1 MAGGMNLASKYAT
14 KIDERFARAS
24 QAMLALNNDYKFTG
38 VKTVN
43 VYSIPVVPMTDY
55 TRSGTSRYGEPDDLS
70 RTVQTLTINRDR
82 AYTFIIDR
90 GDRAQ
95 SQMVMDAGK
104 ALSRQLAEVVVPE
117 YDTYVFRCLAAKA
130 TERGNY
136 ATTAITKENAY
147 ESFLAGMERL
157 GNKNVPDS
165 GRVCF
170 CTYKFAN
177 LLKQDSAF
185 MRYGDTS
192 QEMLSKGIIGEV
204 DGCKIVKVP
213 ASRLPAGAAFLLTYP
228 SAATAPKQLEE
239 YKIHDDPPGISGW
252 LVEGRFIYDC
262 FVLNEKADA
271 IYYHGAQAVLK
282 PLNVM
287 TAAVSADSTSVLV
300 EPSSP
305 ESGNSWKYVLAAD
318 ASALTAPVYGE
329 AYSGGTALTGSGAEV
344 AVSGETVIGVVE
356 LDGDGKAVA
365 WGTAQVNVG

>member
-1 MAGGMNLASKYAT
+1 
-14 KIDERFARAS
+14 
-24 QAMLALNNDYKFTG
+24 
-38 VKTVN
+38 
-43 VYSIPVVPMTDY
+43 
-55 TRSGTSRYGEPDDLS
+55 
-70 RTVQTLTINRDR
+70 
-82 AYTFIIDR
+82 
-90 GDRAQ
+90 
-95 SQMVMDAGK
+95 MDAGK

-117 YDTYVFRCLAAKA
+117 YDTYVFRMLAAKA

-136 ATTAITKENAY
+136 ATAPITKENAY

-165 GRVCF
+165 GRLCF

-192 QEMLSKGIIGEV
+192 QEMLAKGVIGEV

-262 FVLNEKADA
+262 FVLKEKADA

-287 TAAVSADSTSVLV
+287 TAASAVGETSILV
-300 EPSSP
+300 EPSAP
-305 ESGNSWKYVLAAD
+305 ENGNSYVYVLAAD
-318 ASALTAPVYGE
+318 SASLTAPVYGE
-329 AYSGGTALTGSGAEV
+329 AYSGGTAMSGSGMSV
-344 AVSGETVIGVVE
+344 AVSGETVVGVIE
-356 LDGDGKAVA
+356 LDAEGKAVSY
-365 WGTAQVNVG
+365 GTAEVNAG